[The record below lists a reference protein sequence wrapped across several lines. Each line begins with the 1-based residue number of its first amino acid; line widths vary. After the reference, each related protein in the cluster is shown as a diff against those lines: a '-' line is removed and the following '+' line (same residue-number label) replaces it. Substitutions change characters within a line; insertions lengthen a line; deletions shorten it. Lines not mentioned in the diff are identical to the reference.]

1 MKSKRLIVVSL
12 DALSSIDFDMFSKL
26 PNFKKFIRHGACCR
40 QVRSVY
46 PSLTYPAHTS
56 IVTGRTPAHHGIVNN
71 ILLQPER
78 SSPDW
83 YWQRNYIRGTTLYD
97 EVLKQGKHVAAL
109 LWPVTAKSEIT
120 WNLPEIFANRRWTNQ
135 ILTSAANGTV
145 GYQLM
150 LNHRF
155 GRLRDG
161 IRQPAPYTSAVSK
174 KVTP

>member
-26 PNFKKFIRHGACCR
+26 PNFKKFIRHAACCR

-78 SSPDW
+78 QP
-83 YWQRNYIRGTTLYD
+83 QMD
-97 EVLKQGKHVAAL
+97 ESDIDICGEWDSRL
-109 LWPVTAKSEIT
+109 
-120 WNLPEIFANRRWTNQ
+120 
-135 ILTSAANGTV
+135 SADA
-145 GYQLM
+145 Q
-150 LNHRF
+150 
-155 GRLRDG
+155 
-161 IRQPAPYTSAVSK
+161 S
-174 KVTP
+174 